1 MNPKRSKVT
10 PIRNPTLL
18 EMEKLEEA
26 EKPASGPAVE
36 RPYSLPGT
44 FGGTEVIEEECRV
57 IRSRLKLITL
67 LRGGLLNKSGKILR
81 EWSARLAWVAL
92 RALLHLAAS

>member
-1 MNPKRSKVT
+1 
-10 PIRNPTLL
+10 
-18 EMEKLEEA
+18 MEKLEEA

-67 LRGGLLNKSGKILR
+67 LHGLLNKSTEISG
-81 EWSARLAWVAL
+81 ARAITLAVHVPQLEPVSNAL
-92 RALLHLAAS
+92 GVVIEERIR